1 MKTKGILIAMIFV
14 VFTSF
19 NIFAIAEINTNLP
32 DSIKH
37 RINIRVNQ
45 HNEVVLRA
53 DCLKDQK
60 RTNLVL
66 KVFSDKGQMVYA
78 VGFHKKGGIYRGF
91 DMKELPEGKYN
102 FVVYKNL
109 KEVYS
114 KQILKSNEYVSTDDG
129 NSKIAKQEL

>member
-1 MKTKGILIAMIFV
+1 MKTKGILIAMIIV

-19 NIFAIAEINTNLP
+19 NIFAIAENRSNVP

-45 HNEVVLRA
+45 DNEVVLRA

-60 RTNLVL
+60 RINLVL
-66 KVFSDKGQMVYA
+66 KVYSDNGQMVYA
-78 VGFHKKGGIYRGF
+78 ESFHKKGGLYKGF
-91 DMKELPEGKYN
+91 DMKELPVGKYN

-114 KQILKSNEYVSTDDG
+114 KRILKSNEYVSTDDG
-129 NSKIAKQEL
+129 NSRYAVQK